1 MNVCVFCGSG
11 TGVNPVFSEAAR
23 KLGSLLGNSSTG
35 LVYGGGRIGLMGVVA
50 NAVMDAGGKV
60 TGVIPRFLLDRE
72 VGHRGIT
79 SLEVVDSMHE
89 RKMRMAQL
97 ADAFVAL
104 PGGWGTLE
112 ELCEILTWKQLTLI
126 NQPVA
131 VLNTAHFFDPLL
143 DQMRLMVREG
153 FLRSE
158 NLDLLQVVNSPEDI
172 FPLLTS
178 SRH

>member
-11 TGVNPVFSEAAR
+11 TGENPVFSEAAR
-23 KLGSLLGNSSTG
+23 KLGSLLGSSSTG

-50 NAVMDAGGKV
+50 TAVMDAGGKV

-104 PGGWGTLE
+104 PGGWGTME

-126 NQPVA
+126 SQPVA
-131 VLNTAHFFDPLL
+131 LLNTAHFFDPLL
-143 DQMRLMVREG
+143 AQMRLMVREG
-153 FLRSE
+153 FLKSE
-158 NLDLLQVVNSPEDI
+158 NLDLLQVVDSPEDI

-178 SRH
+178 SRP

>member
-1 MNVCVFCGSG
+1 
-11 TGVNPVFSEAAR
+11 
-23 KLGSLLGNSSTG
+23 
-35 LVYGGGRIGLMGVVA
+35 MGVVA

-172 FPLLTS
+172 FRLLTS